1 MASGL
6 GLGAEML
13 GAEAALDVGAPL
25 AVVLAYP
32 EPQAV
37 WPAASR
43 RRFEGLVDRAGQVV
57 LLQKRAPASKQQAGA
72 ALARRDAWLARQA
85 DEAVLVWDRADDAL
99 GRLFRSFEDRLGED
113 VWVVDPTELCLHVHL
128 ASDTGGTFTD
138 LVASTGA
145 SSRCRPRPTTRAA
158 AVARRRRPRSRRRA
172 TAAARPTARP
182 SPRTRCSS
190 GGARRSRSSPTRASP
205 T

>member
-1 MASGL
+1 MADIIAAKSELEADLVVASGL

-13 GAEAALDVGAPL
+13 GAEAALEVGAPL

-43 RRFEGLVDRAGQVV
+43 RRFEGLVDRASQVV
-57 LLQKRAPASKQQAGA
+57 LLQKRTPASKQQAGA

-85 DEAVLVWDRADDAL
+85 AEAVVVWDRTDDAL

-113 VWVVDPTELCLHVHL
+113 VWVVDPTELV
-128 ASDTGGTFTD
+128 
-138 LVASTGA
+138 
-145 SSRCRPRPTTRAA
+145 
-158 AVARRRRPRSRRRA
+158 
-172 TAAARPTARP
+172 
-182 SPRTRCSS
+182 
-190 GGARRSRSSPTRASP
+190 
-205 T
+205 